1 MLEWKYGTLPTSWE
15 LSTIGDYSNTIT
27 DYVANGSFASLAQN
41 VQYKEEPD
49 VAVLIRLVDYN
60 NNFKGDFVY
69 IDEHAYEFLSKSKL
83 YGGEIIISNVG
94 ANVGTVFRCPTLTLK
109 MSLAPNS
116 IMLRTKGIDDF
127 YYYWFKSPVGQHA
140 IASIVTGSAQPKFN
154 KTTFKKI
161 VVPVPPIE
169 TQRKIALCLKTIDEK
184 IECNKSIN
192 DNLQQQAAAI
202 FRSWFVDCDL
212 FGGKAP
218 DEWENVT
225 LEDITALVSRG
236 ITPKYADDTDQIVIN
251 QKCVR
256 NHMIDLSL
264 ARTHTPKVI
273 NEKWLR
279 FGDLLI
285 NSTGDGTLGRAAQ
298 VWFQPKNLTVD
309 SHVTIAR
316 PAKENL
322 IFYIGLWGILHEK
335 EIESLHTGSTGQTE
349 LPRDRVKAM
358 ELLLPDNET
367 LDRFNGLITPMAAAI
382 VANQE
387 ENNRLAA
394 LRDAILP
401 KLMSGEIDVTDIQ
414 L

>member
-1 MLEWKYGTLPTSWE
+1 METKKYRFDEVTINFDKKRIPLSSAQREKRQGTFRYYGAQGV
-15 LSTIGDYSNTIT
+15 IDHVDDYIFDGT
-27 DYVANGSFASLAQN
+27 YL
-41 VQYKEEPD
+41 
-49 VAVLIRLVDYN
+49 LIAEDGENL
-60 NNFKGDFVY
+60 
-69 IDEHAYEFLSKSKL
+69 KSKKQNIAQVVDGQFWVNNHAHIVQGNEQCDTRFL
-83 YGGEIIISNVG
+83 CYLI
-94 ANVGTVFRCPTLTLK
+94 
-109 MSLAPNS
+109 NS
-116 IMLRTKGIDDF
+116 MDLSG
-127 YYYWFKSPVGQHA
+127 Y
-140 IASIVTGSAQPKFN
+140 VTGSAQPKLSQAN
-154 KTTFKKI
+154 LNAVTLSLPTLAEQKRIVEYLYMLDQKI
-161 VVPVPPIE
+161 DVNR
-169 TQRKIALCLKTIDEK
+169 Q
-184 IECNKSIN
+184 IN

-202 FRSWFVDCDL
+202 FRSWFVDCAP

-251 QKCVR
+251 QKCIR

-309 SHVTIAR
+309 SHVTIVR

-349 LPRDRVKAM
+349 LPRDRVKTM
-358 ELLLPDNET
+358 ELRLPDNDT
-367 LDRFNGLITPMAAAI
+367 LDRFNALITPMAAAI

-401 KLMSGEIDVTDIQ
+401 KLMSGEIDVSGIN

>member
-1 MLEWKYGTLPTSWE
+1 MKSEWKTSPLRDLVGFISKGIAPSYADEESETTIRVLNQKCNRNFRITYSESRLHDLSRKKVPAERFVRIDDILINSTGAGTAGRIAQICNLPCDTIVDGHMIIIRANNKVSQKYLGYAMKAHQWEVLQLDEGSTGQTELNRERLLDEIMISYPTS
-15 LSTIGDYSNTIT
+15 
-27 DYVANGSFASLAQN
+27 FALQEMI
-41 VQYKEEPD
+41 VK
-49 VAVLIRLVDYN
+49 
-60 NNFKGDFVY
+60 
-69 IDEHAYEFLSKSKL
+69 
-83 YGGEIIISNVG
+83 
-94 ANVGTVFRCPTLTLK
+94 TLE
-109 MSLAPNS
+109 
-116 IMLRTKGIDDF
+116 GID
-127 YYYWFKSPVGQHA
+127 
-140 IASIVTGSAQPKFN
+140 
-154 KTTFKKI
+154 
-161 VVPVPPIE
+161 
-169 TQRKIALCLKTIDEK
+169 RKLLINEK
-184 IECNKSIN
+184 VN

-202 FRSWFVDCDL
+202 FRSWFVDCAP

-251 QKCVR
+251 QKCIR

-309 SHVTIAR
+309 SHVTIVR

-349 LPRDRVKAM
+349 LPRDRVKTM
-358 ELLLPDNET
+358 ELRLPDNDT
-367 LDRFNGLITPMAAAI
+367 LDRFNALITPMAAAI

-401 KLMSGEIDVTDIQ
+401 KLMSGEIDVSGIN